1 MLLDTATTHS
11 AHHIA
16 LTAADL
22 EEKYRRVINRR
33 GRLER
38 LVEMR
43 APEIV
48 IRHERR
54 ILKAAVDDLVAGA
67 GVFTNHFNYI
77 AGTAI
82 QPPAMNATE
91 GALRA

>member
-1 MLLDTATTHS
+1 MLLDTATADS

-16 LTAADL
+16 LTAADP

-33 GRLER
+33 GRLEQ

-48 IRHERR
+48 IHNERR
-54 ILKAAVDDLVAGA
+54 MLKAAVDGLFVGA
-67 GVFTNHFNYI
+67 GVFTNYFNYI

-82 QPPAMNATE
+82 ESPAMIAT
-91 GALRA
+91 GVTLRA

>member
-33 GRLER
+33 GRLKQF
-38 LVEMR
+38 VEMH

-48 IRHERR
+48 IRNERR
-54 ILKAAVDDLVAGA
+54 MLKAAVDDLFVDA
-67 GVFTNHFNYI
+67 GVFTNYFNYI
-77 AGTAI
+77 AETVI
-82 QPPAMNATE
+82 EHPAMNAT
-91 GALRA
+91 GDALTA